1 MGLAVGVCCVCRWAV
16 AASMIKTAEQR
27 FVASTAPDGSRWAP
41 NSPATIMH
49 YLRAKGG
56 AFNKR
61 GGLTKRGARLAANK
75 KPLIGERLCGLPR
88 IPGSRRRRANAWPL
102 SRRGQDFVHVDG
114 PRPFGPGAVMI
125 KAFPLRV
132 QRILHMRGRTV
143 GHRGTRS
150 GPECHP
156 RYVPL
161 LLHLHP

>member
-61 GGLTKRGARLAANK
+61 GGLTKRGGAAGGKQETADWRAVMRSAPHSGQQTPSGQRLASK
-75 KPLIGERLCGLPR
+75 
-88 IPGSRRRRANAWPL
+88 
-102 SRRGQDFVHVDG
+102 
-114 PRPFGPGAVMI
+114 
-125 KAFPLRV
+125 
-132 QRILHMRGRTV
+132 
-143 GHRGTRS
+143 
-150 GPECHP
+150 
-156 RYVPL
+156 
-161 LLHLHP
+161 